1 MKFKTG
7 CALAVLTL
15 MCFQSS
21 HGGILK
27 KWFSK
32 DGANV
37 LEQDKKEE
45 ADNNTSSDSK
55 ENNISQEN
63 QENNN
68 AGTSSETEK
77 TTSETKPEEKV
88 AEVPATP
95 VKSGDSN
102 PIIAKVGNKSI
113 RLNEITEIIKELP
126 PELLQRLPADKLY
139 PVMRK
144 QLVDN
149 MLLLD
154 HAARVGIEKRPEFI
168 QQLEQ
173 AKKQL
178 LLRFVLMME
187 IAPILQNKA
196 RLDSEYTA
204 YLVGFKKDK
213 EYSIHFALFKE
224 KKEAEAMIE
233 ALKKGG
239 EFTKLM
245 AEKTIAST
253 AGLGTEDKFIPVHLM
268 PEFMQNALKELKK
281 NEYSKTPVE
290 TKDGYYV
297 FKVVSIRDSKPLPRD
312 KADNVLQ
319 ERIMRGETQKLMD
332 RLYKQTN
339 VKLFKED
346 GSPDTAASPAA

>member
-32 DGANV
+32 DDANV

-45 ADNNTSSDSK
+45 ADNTSSDSK
-55 ENNISQEN
+55 ENASQESQEN
-63 QENNN
+63 ND
-68 AGTSSETEK
+68 AGTSSEAGK
-77 TTSETKPEEKV
+77 TTDETKPEEKA

-102 PIIAKVGNKSI
+102 PVIAKIGNATI
-113 RLNEITEIIKELP
+113 RLNEITELIKELP
-126 PELLQRLPADKLY
+126 PELLQRLPADKLF

-149 MLLLD
+149 KLLLD
-154 HAARVGIEKRPEFI
+154 HATRVGIEKRPEFM

-187 IAPILQNKA
+187 IAPTLQNKA

-245 AEKTIAST
+245 TEKTIAST
-253 AGLGTEDKFIPVHLM
+253 AGLGTEDKFIPMHLM

-281 NEYSKTPVE
+281 NEYSKAPIE

-297 FKVVSIRDSKPLPRD
+297 FKVVSVRDSKPLARD
-312 KADNVLQ
+312 KADSVLQ

-332 RLYKQTN
+332 RLYKQAN

-346 GSPDTAASPAA
+346 GTPDTAVSPAA